1 MAKELLYS
9 VVRGCVVFEV
19 SLDTAAE
26 QLLLMPHI
34 RSRFLIRS
42 APSLPTIT
50 GRLYRNSDE
59 EESEVGKG
67 VERRVR
73 DLNESIYQNLPE
85 EAHTSN

>member
-1 MAKELLYS
+1 M
-9 VVRGCVVFEV
+9 VFEV

-26 QLLLMPHI
+26 KLFLMPQI

-42 APSLPTIT
+42 ALSLPTIT
-50 GRLYRNSDE
+50 GRLYRNSEE

-85 EAHTSN
+85 DTHTSN